1 MQRPTHVD
9 ASVGA
14 PPVDVPPPALLDL
27 ATGYQR
33 SQTLFALLEL
43 AVPTKLA
50 ERPRTRVELA
60 VDLGLAPLA
69 ADRFLHA
76 AVALGLLAR
85 DGELFRNTEVTERF
99 LVKGRETYLGDQFLR
114 YAATSYPLWSGLADR
129 LRAWVPGATDQQDP
143 TDDDQGAESMRAQHT
158 FSLLVGRALG
168 RAYDFSRHRALLD
181 LGGGSG
187 AMAIGVCEQNPGL
200 RAEVLDLP
208 AIAPVA
214 AEMIARAGLSDR
226 VRHRA
231 GDFKR
236 DELPTGFDVALLA
249 NLLSVSSEAT
259 NRALLARLYD
269 ALPPG
274 GAVILSGWILDDART
289 SPLVPV
295 LFCLEDINRV
305 APDVERSAAVYGA
318 WLRDAGFVD
327 VGRTMY
333 CPPTSMI
340 VARRP

>member
-1 MQRPTHVD
+1 MHD
-9 ASVGA
+9 A
-14 PPVDVPPPALLDL
+14 PPALGDAPPPALLDL

-43 AVPTKLA
+43 DVPTMLSS
-50 ERPRTRVELA
+50 RPRTVPELA
-60 VDLGLAPLA
+60 AALGLAPLA
-69 ADRFLHA
+69 CDRFVNA
-76 AVALGLLAR
+76 GVTLGLLAR
-85 DGELFRNTEVTERF
+85 EDGTVLNTEATERF
-99 LVKGRETYLGDQFLR
+99 LVRGREAYLGDQFLR
-114 YAATSYPLWSGLADR
+114 YAATSYPLWADLASR
-129 LRAWVPGATDQQDP
+129 LRAWVPGATDARDP
-143 TDDDQGAESMRAQHT
+143 AADDQGADSMRAQHN
-158 FSLLVGRALG
+158 FSRLVGAALG

-187 AMAIGVCEQNPGL
+187 AMAIGVCEAHPAL

-214 AEMIARAGLSDR
+214 AEMIARAGLSER

-231 GDFKR
+231 GDFKK
-236 DELPTGFDVALLA
+236 DPIPTGFDVALLA

-259 NRALLARLYD
+259 NRALLSRLYD

-274 GAVILSGWILDDART
+274 GVVILSGWILDDGRT
-289 SPLVPV
+289 SPVVPV

-305 APDVERSAAVYGA
+305 APDVERSSSVYA
-318 WLRDAGFVD
+318 RWLADAGFVD
-327 VGRTMY
+327 VARTMY